1 MCGRKIPIRRGNAL
15 DRNSRR
21 DLARGF
27 SKYRAAQDWGPVPAG
42 PARTDCYI
50 GLSASP
56 AMASTLA

>member
-27 SKYRAAQDWGPVPAG
+27 SEYRAAQD
-42 PARTDCYI
+42 
-50 GLSASP
+50 
-56 AMASTLA
+56 